1 VVPPGIEHGMTA
13 GRSGARFLAIVVP
26 RRERRDAYELAGA

>member
-1 VVPPGIEHGMTA
+1 MTA